1 MAVALAEASVCLK
14 GIHHVFRNSK
24 LASHALEIA
33 VPMEYLQA
41 RIWHKA
47 CAATMSNVYTRM
59 ERFMPSLST
68 ILKGEITRLAR
79 KEIKAAIDPV
89 RKANAG
95 HRKEIAELKRQV
107 ASLQRD
113 LKAASKP
120 STARVEADEASTRFS
135 AKGLK
140 SLRAKLGLSAAEFGQ
155 LVGASGQ
162 SIYNWETG
170 KAVPR
175 ASQQAA
181 LAAVRGIGKREA
193 GKRLAEIG

>member
-1 MAVALAEASVCLK
+1 
-14 GIHHVFRNSK
+14 
-24 LASHALEIA
+24 
-33 VPMEYLQA
+33 
-41 RIWHKA
+41 
-47 CAATMSNVYTRM
+47 
-59 ERFMPSLST
+59 MPSLST

-95 HRKEIAELKRQV
+95 HRKEIAELKRMV

-120 STARVEADEASTRFS
+120 AKARAEASEESTSTRYS
-135 AKGLK
+135 VKGLK

-162 SIYNWETG
+162 SVYKWETG
-170 KAVPR
+170 KAIPR
-175 ASQQAA
+175 TSQQAS
-181 LAAVRGIGKREA
+181 LVGIRGIGKREA
-193 GKRLAEIG
+193 AKRLAAME